1 MHGTIHAKETIFC
14 TFNNLKMK
22 YLTIFIS
29 GLLFI
34 CGLFGLIVS
43 GLKIAKAVSL
53 LIENQG
59 HPGFYLMEAIDTILL
74 SIVIFILSGGIYKL
88 FVGDENT
95 FSSSLIFSKLTNFK
109 ELKVMLWEALLLT
122 LTVWCVLDFYFN
134 KGDQV
139 GYQKLILP
147 VTIVLLALG
156 LRLIKSEYNHK

>member
-1 MHGTIHAKETIFC
+1 
-14 TFNNLKMK
+14 MK

-34 CGLFGLIVS
+34 CGLFGLVVS

-88 FVGDENT
+88 FVGNENT
-95 FSSSLIFSKLTNFK
+95 FSSSLVFSKLTNFK

-122 LTVWCVLDFYFN
+122 LTVWCVLGFYFSRE
-134 KGDQV
+134 GTI
-139 GYQKLILP
+139 GYEKLVVPGAIL
-147 VTIVLLALG
+147 LLALA
-156 LRLIKSEYNHK
+156 LKLIKDKD